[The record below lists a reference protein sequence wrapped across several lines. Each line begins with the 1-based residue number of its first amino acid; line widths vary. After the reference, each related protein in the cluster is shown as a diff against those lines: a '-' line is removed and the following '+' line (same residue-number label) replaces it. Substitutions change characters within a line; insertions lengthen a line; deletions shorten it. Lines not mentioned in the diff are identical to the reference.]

1 MRVWTVQLAHH
12 GRDTTKVKKEE
23 GAGAVM
29 WPNPSV
35 DDAAFRRTL
44 PVRLADKSRTP
55 LRLIFSQH
63 RPGQL
68 ASFPHPVLTRLRR

>member
-1 MRVWTVQLAHH
+1 MRVWTVQTIHH
-12 GRDTTKVKKEE
+12 GRDTTKVKKEG

-29 WPNPSV
+29 WPNPGV

-55 LRLIFSQH
+55 LRLIFRSID
-63 RPGQL
+63 L
-68 ASFPHPVLTRLRR
+68 ASLPHFRIPS